1 MEGAVTEN
9 AEAPVGAAAPETA
22 VHADPRGEG
31 GAVVEDSAA
40 PTAAIEETSDADQII
55 EDAGPEDGRHGETV
69 TNVDVSPEE
78 MRSII
83 EVIAETGKFWHDWD
97 FLKSLLSLQLKQV
110 LDEYSEAQMASQDD
124 VQQQRSFSGE
134 TYSELVSRLSHALWR
149 FEEGPPFTLQRLCE
163 ILLNPKGTY
172 TKLSKLALALEKN
185 LLVTSTI
192 AKSTDPYPA
201 AHGPPSSDCTQITEN
216 SGPVDEEPES
226 TPEHTTAV
234 PNGTEHLAGDGDE
247 EMADAEAEEVS
258 GSRDVEMQ
266 EDNPDQVENVSSNAN
281 PAAAADTEAANVSE
295 PLSEPQS

>member
-1 MEGAVTEN
+1 MTEN
-9 AEAPVGAAAPETA
+9 AATPVGAAAFEAA
-22 VHADPRGEG
+22 VHADQRVEG

-40 PTAAIEETSDADQII
+40 PTVAIEATSDADQII
-55 EDAGPEDGRHGETV
+55 EDAAPEDGRHGDTV
-69 TNVDVSPEE
+69 THVDVSPEE

-83 EVIAETGKFWHDWD
+83 EIIADTGKFWHDWN

-110 LDEYSEAQMASQDD
+110 LDEYSEAQMASQDG

-134 TYSELVSRLSHALWR
+134 TYSELVGRLSDALWR

-192 AKSTDPYPA
+192 AKCTDPYPA

-234 PNGTEHLAGDGDE
+234 PNGTEHVAGDRDE
-247 EMADAEAEEVS
+247 EMADAEAEELS
-258 GSRDVEMQ
+258 GSHDVEMQ
-266 EDNPDQVENVSSNAN
+266 EDKPDQIEIVNSDAN
-281 PAAAADTEAANVSE
+281 PGAAADTEAVNVSE
-295 PLSEPQS
+295 QLSEPQS

>member
-9 AEAPVGAAAPETA
+9 AAAPVGAAAPEAA
-22 VHADPRGEG
+22 VHADQRGEG

-40 PTAAIEETSDADQII
+40 PTVAIEATSDADQIV
-55 EDAGPEDGRHGETV
+55 EDAVPEDGRHGETV

-78 MRSII
+78 MRSIT

-97 FLKSLLSLQLKQV
+97 FLKSLLSLQLKQ
-110 LDEYSEAQMASQDD
+110 AQMASQDD

-134 TYSELVSRLSHALWR
+134 TYSELVSRLSDALWR

-172 TKLSKLALALEKN
+172 TKLPKLALALEKN

-234 PNGTEHLAGDGDE
+234 PNGIEHLAGDSDE

-258 GSRDVEMQ
+258 GSCDVEMQ
-266 EDNPDQVENVSSNAN
+266 EDKPDQVEHVEMQKLNVSSEAVNA
-281 PAAAADTEAANVSE
+281 SE

>member
-1 MEGAVTEN
+1 LN
-9 AEAPVGAAAPETA
+9 
-22 VHADPRGEG
+22 
-31 GAVVEDSAA
+31 
-40 PTAAIEETSDADQII
+40 
-55 EDAGPEDGRHGETV
+55 
-69 TNVDVSPEE
+69 
-78 MRSII
+78 
-83 EVIAETGKFWHDWD
+83 
-97 FLKSLLSLQLKQV
+97 SLRICDCLLNYL
-110 LDEYSEAQMASQDD
+110 
-124 VQQQRSFSGE
+124 
-134 TYSELVSRLSHALWR
+134 TALWR

-226 TPEHTTAV
+226 MPEHTTAV

-281 PAAAADTEAANVSE
+281 PAAAADTEAVNVSE